1 MPAPTLT
8 SISPNVGAT
17 VGGAAVTLTGAN
29 FAGTT
34 GVTIGGV
41 ACTSV
46 VVVSDTSIT
55 CVTPAGSAGDA
66 SVVVTNG
73 SGSNASNSLWIYLPT
88 VPADIYVYLKG
99 GRGDGFVPGYTG
111 VYVDEVK
118 TEKSPGFR
126 NAHQTVVT
134 TPSGSVS
141 YPGVVS
147 NLSNTVTSGPNG
159 VIAPVINTTT
169 TTIAVTG
176 TPNDIAANTA
186 PRQWER
192 SVTWRRYIGEGGIE
206 YPFRLDLIVGIGS
219 RKRGI

>member
-1 MPAPTLT
+1 MPAPTLS
-8 SISPNVGAT
+8 SISPNVGGT
-17 VGGAAVTLTGAN
+17 VGGASVTLTGAN
-29 FAGTT
+29 FTGAT

-73 SGSNASNSLWIYLPT
+73 SGSNGSNSLWIYLPT
-88 VPADIYVYLKG
+88 VPTDVYVYLKG

-118 TEKSPGFR
+118 TEKSNGFR
-126 NAHQTVVT
+126 NAAQTVVES
-134 TPSGSVS
+134 PGGSLV
-141 YPGVVS
+141 YPGVATS
-147 NLSNTVTSGPNG
+147 LS
-159 VIAPVINTTT
+159 
-169 TTIAVTG
+169 IAVTG
-176 TPNDIAANTA
+176 SGSSTTTITPAGTLNDIAGNSD
-186 PRQWER
+186 PRQWNR

-206 YPFRLDLIVGIGS
+206 YEYRLDQIVGLGS
-219 RKRGI
+219 RKRGT